1 LRIIAIVRETAYN
14 LFIYVHGGKISQLG
28 VVAHDLSGTDDEKL
42 AHLTRHV
49 ESDHNTAKRYAPRLP
64 TTWAQYQALSRLGR
78 HLELF
83 EQIFQD
89 VGAPAE
95 PLLAITPIVDG
106 TPRIDAVTGM
116 GPTDLRE
123 IQNTPM
129 APGEMVDYLRDYV
142 TDGALDLPRLLN
154 DDYFKAVK
162 MLYNAHH
169 FVSAAKLLMS
179 FIDTVA
185 FVELSD
191 TPGNFSK
198 WLDAYADL
206 APLGITAKELWEIRN
221 GLLHMTNLSSRA
233 VASGATAPLILYFG
247 VEPPAT
253 KPSHPANAK
262 YLDFKGLLAAIFA
275 AVTKWIETYDGNAD
289 KLLQFVERYDLTV
302 SDARLAFSYSKAL
315 TKP

>member
-1 LRIIAIVRETAYN
+1 VRETAYS
-14 LFIYVHGGKISQLG
+14 LFIYVEGGKINQLG

-42 AHLTRHV
+42 AYLTGHV
-49 ESDHNTAKRYAPRLP
+49 ESDHKTAKRYAPRLP
-64 TTWAQYQALSRLGR
+64 ISWAQYQARSRLGR

-83 EQIFQD
+83 EQIFQE
-89 VGAPAE
+89 VGAAGE

-106 TPRIDAVTGM
+106 APRIDAVTGM
-116 GPTDLRE
+116 GPTDLAE

-142 TDGALDLPRLLN
+142 TDGVLDLPRLLN

-185 FVELSD
+185 FIEMGD
-191 TPGNFSK
+191 TPASFSK

-206 APLGITAKELWEIRN
+206 TPLGVTAKELWEFRN

-233 VASGATAPLILYFG
+233 VASGATAPLIIYFG
-247 VEPPAT
+247 LEPPAT
-253 KPSHPANAK
+253 KPSHPPNAK
-262 YLDFKGLLAAIFA
+262 YLDLKGLLAAIFA
-275 AVTKWIETYDGNAD
+275 AVTKWIETYNGSPD

-302 SDARLAFSYSKAL
+302 SDARLAFSY
-315 TKP
+315 PRP

>member
-1 LRIIAIVRETAYN
+1 VYS
-14 LFIYVHGGKISQLG
+14 LFIYVERGRISQLG
-28 VVAHDLSGTDDEKL
+28 VVAHHLSGSDSEKL
-42 AHLTRHV
+42 AYLKGHV
-49 ESDHNTAKRYAPRLP
+49 ESDHKAAKRYAPRLP
-64 TTWAQYQALSRLGR
+64 ITWAQYQARSRLGR

-83 EQIFQD
+83 EQIIQE

-116 GPTDLRE
+116 GPTDLAE

-142 TDGALDLPRLLN
+142 ADGVLDLPRLLN

-162 MLYNAHH
+162 MLYSARH

-185 FVELSD
+185 FVELGD
-191 TPGNFSK
+191 TPANFSK
-198 WLDAYADL
+198 WLDSYADL
-206 APLGITAKELWEIRN
+206 KPLDITAKELWEFRN
-221 GLLHMTNLSSRA
+221 GLLHMTNLSSRG

-247 VEPPAT
+247 LEPPGT
-253 KPSHPANAK
+253 KPSHPPNAK
-262 YLDFKGLLAAIFA
+262 YLDLKGLLTAIFA
-275 AVTKWIETYDGNAD
+275 AVTKWIETYNGNPD
-289 KLLQFVERYDLTV
+289 KVLQFVERYDLTV
-302 SDARLAFSYSKAL
+302 SDARLAIV
-315 TKP
+315 TKTATQSSRN